1 MRLVPNTV
9 SRTIVR
15 TRHQLFYGWV
25 VVAAGFW
32 VDFLSYGIVTVALG
46 VLFPVLSDRLGTG
59 RGLLSGALLLHAS
72 LVAVV
77 TPFLGPVVDRRGPRA
92 LLATGALLLGLGTA
106 ALALVHTPWHFYAVY
121 GVVMALGY
129 AGLSDPVNHATVSQW
144 FVKKRGRALG
154 FVTMGFSV
162 AGIVLPLSLT
172 AALAVAGWRS
182 TCIALGLVTCV
193 TGLLAARLMHHRP
206 ESRGLLPDGDE
217 RVPGASTA
225 ALPDEAADGDA
236 RAAIRTPTFW
246 LLLLGANAA
255 GLALFGINL
264 HLVSYL
270 HDQGLSLTTAAFLV
284 TVLYLCQ
291 TLAKPLWGFTAE
303 RLPVRVCLLLCY
315 LGGAAGVL
323 LLLLGRSVPTVLP
336 FVLVYGLRTHPR
348 CAVALGLAGVGG
360 VFRPGHS
367 GTGAQPGRTVP
378 DCLDGRRSHP
388 CRRAVRH
395 NRRLYHRLPG
405 VRRHVRDR
413 GRAEFCRPTARP
425 TRGPSV
431 AACLADG
438 HT

>member
-1 MRLVPNTV
+1 MSEPKGVTKA
-9 SRTIVR
+9 RTHPVGIVAR
-15 TRHQLFYGWV
+15 SGHGLFYGWV

-46 VLFPVLSDRLGTG
+46 VLFPVLSDRLGAG

-77 TPFLGPVVDRRGPRA
+77 TPFIGPVVDRRGPRA
-92 LLATGALLLGLGTA
+92 LLAAGAVLLGIGTA

-154 FVTMGFSV
+154 IVTMGFSV
-162 AGIVLPLSLT
+162 AGIVLPLTLT
-172 AALAVAGWRS
+172 ASLAAAGWRS
-182 TCIALGLVTCV
+182 TCIALGVLICG
-193 TGLLAARLMHHRP
+193 TGLVAARLMHHRP
-206 ESRGLLPDGDE
+206 EGRGLLPDGEE
-217 RVPGASTA
+217 RALGNDTA
-225 ALPDEAADGDA
+225 APQSAVHESDV

-270 HDQGLSLTTAAFLV
+270 HDRGLSLTTAAFLV
-284 TVLYLCQ
+284 TMLYLCQ

-315 LGGAAGVL
+315 LGGAVGVL
-323 LLLLGRSVPTVLP
+323 LLLLGRSVPTVVP
-336 FVLVYGLRTHPR
+336 FVLVYGLTRGAQSLLVSLAWAEYFGRGIQGRVRGLAAPFRIVSTAGGPI
-348 CAVALGLAGVGG
+348 LAGVLFDTTGDYTLAFLVFSVMFAVGG
-360 VFRPGHS
+360 ALSFA
-367 GTGAQPGRTVP
+367 AQPP
-378 DCLDGRRSHP
+378 
-388 CRRAVRH
+388 A
-395 NRRLYHRLPG
+395 RLREP
-405 VRRHVRDR
+405 
-413 GRAEFCRPTARP
+413 APQPA
-425 TRGPSV
+425 
-431 AACLADG
+431 
-438 HT
+438 